1 MTQKKVFI
9 SPKKYIQ
16 GAGVL
21 NQIGE
26 EIAKIGNSPLVLSDS
41 NVWGITGSTIEES
54 FKASNTSYFYE
65 EFNGESSNAEMDRL
79 TKVGKDKNADV
90 VIGLGGGKTID
101 TAKAVGDTL
110 GIPVVVAPTTA
121 STDAPTSSLSV
132 VYSDEGVF
140 EGYKFYNK
148 NPDLVLID
156 SKVVVG
162 APIFLLASGMG
173 DAMATLVEARAS
185 QKRNSDTMAGGKATL
200 AAQAIAEKAE
210 KVLFDQGIAAYRAA
224 KKGLVTPQVEA
235 IIEANTLL
243 SGLGFEN
250 GGVAAAHAV
259 HNGFTALEGE
269 IHHLTH
275 GQKVAYGVLTQLVLE
290 GYSETEILR
299 YASFFKEIELPTTLK
314 DLHLEDAT
322 YEDLIKIG
330 KLATAA
336 GETSHNM
343 NPELTPEQIADAI
356 LAVNEITTANL

>member
-1 MTQKKVFI
+1 MQKSVFI

-21 NQIGE
+21 SKIGE
-26 EIAKIGNSPLVLSDS
+26 EVAKIGKAPLILSDS
-41 NVWGITGSTIEES
+41 NVWGITGDTIEES
-54 FKASNTSYFYE
+54 FKSSDTSYFYE
-65 EFNGESSNAEMDRL
+65 EFTGEASNTEIDRL
-79 TKVGKDKNADV
+79 TQAGKEKNADV

-101 TAKAVGDTL
+101 TAKAVGDNL
-110 GIPVVVAPTTA
+110 SIPVVVAPTTA
-121 STDAPTSSLSV
+121 STDAPTSALSV
-132 VYSDEGVF
+132 IYSDEGVF

-156 SKVVVG
+156 SKIVVG
-162 APIFLLASGMG
+162 APTVLLASGMG
-173 DAMATLVEARAS
+173 DAMATFVETRAS
-185 QKRNSDTMAGGKATL
+185 KKRNSDTMAGGKATL
-200 AAQAIAEKAE
+200 AGQAIAEKAE

-235 IIEANTLL
+235 VIEANTLL

-250 GGVAAAHAV
+250 GGLAAAHAI
-259 HNGFTALEGE
+259 HNGFTALEGD

-299 YASFFKEIELPTTLK
+299 YAKFFKEIELPTTLK
-314 DLHLEDAT
+314 DLHLENAA
-322 YEDLIKIG
+322 YEDLLKIG

-336 GETSHNM
+336 EETSHNM

-356 LAVNEITTANL
+356 LAVNELTTANL

>member
-1 MTQKKVFI
+1 MQKRVFI

-21 NQIGE
+21 SQLGE
-26 EIAKIGNSPLVLSDS
+26 EVAKIGKAPLVLSDS
-41 NVWGITGSTIEES
+41 IVWGITGNTVEES
-54 FKASNTSYFYE
+54 FKASNTTYSYE
-65 EFNGESSNAEMDRL
+65 EFGGEASNSEIDRL
-79 TKVGKDKNADV
+79 TEIGKQNNTDV

-101 TAKAVGDTL
+101 TAKAVGDNL
-110 GIPVVVAPTTA
+110 GIAVVVAPTTA
-121 STDAPTSSLSV
+121 STDAPTSALSV
-132 VYSDEGVF
+132 IYSEDGVF

-200 AAQAIAEKAE
+200 AGQAIAEKAE
-210 KVLFDQGIAAYRAA
+210 EILFSQGLAAYKAA
-224 KKGLVTPQVEA
+224 KLGLVTPQVEA
-235 IIEANTLL
+235 IIETNTLL

-269 IHHLTH
+269 IHRLTH

-290 GYSETEILR
+290 GFSETEVLR
-299 YASFFKEIELPTTLK
+299 YANFFKAIELPTTLK
-314 DLHLEDAT
+314 DLHLEDAP
-322 YEDLIKIG
+322 YEDLLEIG
-330 KLATAA
+330 KLATVA

-356 LAVNEITTANL
+356 LAVNAITTA

>member
-1 MTQKKVFI
+1 MQKRVFI

-21 NQIGE
+21 SQLGE
-26 EIAKIGNSPLVLSDS
+26 EVAKIGKTPLILSDS
-41 NVWGITGSTIEES
+41 LVWGITGNTVEES
-54 FKASNTSYFYE
+54 FKASNTSYSYE
-65 EFNGESSNAEMDRL
+65 EFGGEASNSEIDRL
-79 TKVGKDKNADV
+79 TEVGKQNNADV

-101 TAKAVGDTL
+101 TAKAVGDNL
-110 GIPVVVAPTTA
+110 GIAVVVAPTTA
-121 STDAPTSSLSV
+121 STDAPTSALSV
-132 VYSDEGVF
+132 IYSEDGVF

-200 AAQAIAEKAE
+200 AGQAIAEKAE
-210 KVLFDQGIAAYRAA
+210 EILFSQGLAAYKAA
-224 KKGLVTPQVEA
+224 KLGLVTPQVEA
-235 IIEANTLL
+235 IIETNTLL

-269 IHHLTH
+269 IHRLTH

-290 GYSETEILR
+290 GYSENEILR
-299 YASFFKEIELPTTLK
+299 YANFFKAIELPTTLK
-314 DLHLEDAT
+314 DLHLEDAP
-322 YEDLIKIG
+322 YEDLLEIG
-330 KLATAA
+330 KLATVA

-356 LAVNEITTANL
+356 LAVNAITTA